1 MNRKFREIDFREK
14 ILLSSKLLINS
25 VFFPWNQ
32 FHEIS
37 KKIREIQYTYIF
49 WDLPLDVDEFWIL
62 ILVTMRSDSGIFTG
76 PISKL
81 VILSVSEAKSVQ
93 SEVKLLAVVVEEEE
107 VLASKL

>member
-1 MNRKFREIDFREK
+1 
-14 ILLSSKLLINS
+14 
-25 VFFPWNQ
+25 
-32 FHEIS
+32 
-37 KKIREIQYTYIF
+37 
-49 WDLPLDVDEFWIL
+49 
-62 ILVTMRSDSGIFTG
+62 MRSDSGIFTG